1 MDFNKINKVHF
12 IGIGGIG
19 VSAIAKLF
27 LAQGKIVTG
36 SDVYQTA
43 LTKELEK
50 RGVKISYSHAA
61 ENLPDDTDLV
71 IFSPAI
77 PPANA
82 ERKKAKKLNIEK
94 LSYPEFLGQLSL
106 EKKTIVVSGTNGK
119 STTTAIIGKIFEAA
133 GLDPTVIVGTKVPGF
148 DGNLRLGSSDWLIVE
163 GCEWKAHMLNLSPQ
177 AIALTNLEL
186 DHLDFYKDL
195 DDLKH
200 YFQKFIDH
208 LPVGNG
214 FLAYNADDPALASL
228 TKEKGYQISTWG
240 VVNKKA
246 DFLATTIE
254 TKNQKQ
260 IFKVK
265 QNSYALKIPGQY
277 NVYNALAAMVV
288 ARHFGIKESIIKK
301 TLAEFPNCW
310 RRFEI
315 LGPLRGRKNT
325 LVVSD
330 YAHHPTAIKGV
341 LKAAK
346 EFYPKKRLLAVFQPH
361 HYDRTAKLFDEFVKS
376 FDFADC
382 LIVSEIYDVAGRQKD
397 GLRTISSQNL
407 VEAIQKHQPQKEVVY
422 SSTLKETEEIIF
434 KKARDNDLVLIIG
447 AGDIDEVAREIT

>member
-1 MDFNKINKVHF
+1 MDLTKINKVHF

-27 LAQGKIVTG
+27 IARGKTVTG
-36 SDVYQTA
+36 SDVYPTA

-50 RGVKISYSHAA
+50 KGVKIAYVHAA
-61 ENLPDDTDLV
+61 ENLPDDADLV

-77 PPANA
+77 PATNA
-82 ERKKAKKLNIEK
+82 ERRKAKKLNIEK

-106 EKKTIVVSGTNGK
+106 EKKTIAVSGTNGK
-119 STTTAIIGKIFEAA
+119 STTTAMIGKIFEAA
-133 GLDPTVIVGTKVPGF
+133 GWDPTVIVGTQVPGF

-163 GCEWKAHMLNLSPQ
+163 GCEWKAHMLQLSPQ
-177 AIALTNLEL
+177 AIVLTNLEP
-186 DHLDFYKDL
+186 DHLDFYKNL

-200 YFQKFIDH
+200 HFQKFIDY
-208 LPVGNG
+208 LPVGSG

-228 TKEKGYQISTWG
+228 TKEKGYQISNWG
-240 VVNKKA
+240 VVNKNA
-246 DFLATTIE
+246 DFLATAIE
-254 TKNQKQ
+254 AKNQKQ
-260 IFKVK
+260 SFKVK

-277 NVYNALAAMVV
+277 NVYNALAAIAV
-288 ARHFGIKESIIKK
+288 ARHFGIKESVIKK

-315 LGPLRGRKNT
+315 LGPMKNKKNT
-325 LVVSD
+325 LVISD

-361 HYDRTAKLFDEFVKS
+361 HYDRMAKLFDEFVKS
-376 FDFADC
+376 FDFADL

-397 GLRTISSQNL
+397 GSRTVSSRDL
-407 VEAIQKHQPQKEVVY
+407 VAAIQKYQPQKEVIY
-422 SSTLKETEEIIF
+422 SASLEETGEMILK
-434 KKARDNDLVLIIG
+434 KVKDNDLILIVG
-447 AGDIDEVAREIT
+447 AGDIDEVARKLI